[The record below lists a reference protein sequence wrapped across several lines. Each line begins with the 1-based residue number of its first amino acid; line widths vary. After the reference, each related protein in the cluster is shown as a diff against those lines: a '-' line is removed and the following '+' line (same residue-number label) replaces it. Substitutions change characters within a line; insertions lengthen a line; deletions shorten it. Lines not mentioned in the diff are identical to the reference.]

1 MKRIIYFFLIGVLIS
16 CQPSM
21 IKGFVV
27 AKEYVPRHMDD
38 DQDVR
43 IVEASVV
50 PHVVTRPIV
59 VPHRHTPVLVPAKFT
74 LFVANRYNVYNVE
87 VDSLTYIQTKV
98 GQRIVLER

>member
-50 PHVVTRPIV
+50 PHI
-59 VPHRHTPVLVPAKFT
+59 VPAKFT
-74 LFVANRYNVYNVE
+74 LFVANRYNVYDVE